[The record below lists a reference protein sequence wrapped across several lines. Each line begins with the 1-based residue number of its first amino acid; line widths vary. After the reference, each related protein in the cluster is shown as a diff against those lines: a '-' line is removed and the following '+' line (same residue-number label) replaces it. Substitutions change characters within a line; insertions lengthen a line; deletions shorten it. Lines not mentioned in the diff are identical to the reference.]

1 MKSLILIYICINNKM
16 KNILVTGGAGF
27 IGSNLIKSLIEKGFN
42 VTSLDNYSTGSKSNE
57 IQDVKYYNLDIEK
70 ISKINESIDLCYHL
84 AAQSRVQPSFEDPEE
99 SFRINVL
106 GTSRVM
112 EWAKKKNVKVVY
124 AGSSSK
130 HHAPS
135 DSPYAM
141 YKFLGEEVCKL
152 YKKSYN
158 VNVAIAR
165 FYNVYGPGE
174 NIDEKFGNVIGIWRS
189 KVIKGEP
196 LPIVGDGNQKRD
208 FIHVYDI
215 VNGLIKIALTDIN
228 HNDAWELGT
237 GINYSINELFK
248 YFKDKF
254 DVKSIN
260 IPDQPGNYRQTLRE
274 NDDSLKLLDWK
285 PMDRLKDHI
294 NSFN

>member
-1 MKSLILIYICINNKM
+1 MQMN
-16 KNILVTGGAGF
+16 NILVTGGVGF
-27 IGSNLIKSLIEKGFN
+27 IGTNLIKSLIEKGFN
-42 VTSLDNYSTGSKSNE
+42 VVSIDNYSTGSKSNE
-57 IQDVKYYNLDIEK
+57 IQGVKYYNLDIEK
-70 ISKINESIDLCYHL
+70 ISKIKESIDICFHL

-106 GTSRVM
+106 GTSKVM
-112 EWAKKKNVKVVY
+112 EWAKTNKVKIIY

-130 HHAPS
+130 HHNPS

-141 YKFLGEEVCKL
+141 YKYLGEEVCKL

-158 VNVAIAR
+158 VNVEIAR

-174 NIDEKFGNVIGIWRS
+174 NLDEKFGNVIGIWRS

-208 FIHVYDI
+208 FVHVYDI

-228 HNDAWELGT
+228 HTDAWELGT

-260 IPDQPGNYRQTLRE
+260 IPDQPGNYRQTLRG

-285 PMDRLKDHI
+285 PIDRLKEHI
-294 NSFN
+294 NSFNNNTC